1 MKKNPLPLVIIFMS
15 VLTFLGCGQ
24 KENNAN
30 QQVQGPMPYTVI
42 EVPQKDLTGFTEF
55 PTTIQGIVNSD
66 VRAKVSG
73 YIQKVLVDEGQAVK
87 KGQALFQLETQTLSQ
102 DAAAA
107 KASVNAAQV
116 AVDKLKPLVDK
127 GIISN
132 VQLETQKAKLE
143 QAKSNYNSIL
153 ANIGYGT
160 VKSQVDGHVGAINFR
175 EGSLVSPTT
184 TLPLT
189 TISDTKQVYA
199 YFSMNESQ
207 YLDFLEST
215 SGKTLQEKLNN
226 FPNVSLFMANG
237 KIYDEKGK
245 IQTVTGQIDPSAGT
259 VSFRAVFN
267 NPTQLL
273 TNGNSGTIEI
283 PKTFEKALVVPQS
296 VTFEQQGQTF
306 VYKVGEDNKAIA
318 TLIQVEADIDQ
329 YYVVGSGLNPG
340 DLIVGKGISKLRNG
354 TPIQPQP
361 IAFDSIAKPIKP
373 LFQ

>member
-1 MKKNPLPLVIIFMS
+1 MKGNPLPLVIIFIS
-15 VLTFLGCGQ
+15 VLTFLACDQ

-30 QQVQGPMPYTVI
+30 QRAQEPMPYAVI
-42 EVPQKDLTGFTEF
+42 EVPQKNLTGFTEF
-55 PTTIQGIVNSD
+55 PATIQGIVNSD

-87 KGQALFQLETQTLSQ
+87 KGQALFLLETQTLSQ

-116 AVDKLKPLVDK
+116 EVEKLKPLVDK
-127 GIISN
+127 GIISS
-132 VQLETQKAKLE
+132 VQLETQKARLE

-160 VKSQVDGHVGAINFR
+160 VKSQVDGYVGAINFR

-189 TISDTKQVYA
+189 TISDIKQVYA
-199 YFSMNESQ
+199 YFSVNESQ
-207 YLDFLEST
+207 YLDFLEFT
-215 SGKTLQEKLNN
+215 NGNTLQEKLNN
-226 FPNVSLFMANG
+226 FPNVSLLLANG
-237 KIYDEKGK
+237 KVYGEKGK
-245 IQTVTGQIDPSAGT
+245 IQTVTGQIDPSTGT

-267 NPTQLL
+267 NPNQLL

-283 PKTFEKALVVPQS
+283 PKTFEKVIVVPQTA
-296 VTFEQQGQTF
+296 TFEQQGQTF
-306 VYKVGEDNKAIA
+306 VYKVSEDNKAIA
-318 TLIQVEADIDQ
+318 TLIQVVADIDQ
-329 YYVVGSGLNPG
+329 YYVVESGLIPG
-340 DLIVGKGISKLRNG
+340 DLIVGNGIGKLRNG